1 MHCSPFDHGIFFP
14 DSGRKSTL
22 ETLRNAVA
30 GAASLITCIG
40 EEGYGKTMLF
50 KILEN
55 ELPESYLVISFPSS
69 VDSFDYILQIIALKL
84 DLTFSPDNNSLGNS
98 QLVLELSRILREQ
111 KKRLM
116 IIIDE
121 AEKLYLATLERI
133 RKMIDL
139 VNTDEVLLQII
150 LFGRPG
156 LQGHIE
162 QLALCTFMDAH
173 EVHLVLPPLTA
184 EDTFQ
189 YLNFC
194 MQQHP
199 GSEGK
204 NIFSLEVAAKI
215 LTMSHGNFRKINSLA
230 EDSLRSSSHGANET
244 SFMVLLEHVRDTD
257 NPALGKA
264 PANPLPLTFLRN
276 KTILGGGA
284 LLLLALALL
293 FSNREEQKPAIEP
306 TPQEVQISTQSAP
319 PATTPETQEQIA
331 QPVKLESATEPA
343 TESAIPTGPIS
354 PAPTMEPET
363 APGQPVLAPAE
374 ATIAE
379 PSQPAAPPT
388 TETAEDAVQPATE
401 SSVQPLPETIIPAG
415 ATETSKARTIIADKF
430 PQKNKTP
437 LLTSKPIAKNKEL
450 RPNITHT
457 LPPKNL
463 AAGEKWLSGE
473 KNDQFTLQLM
483 VLTGSKAE
491 EQLTEILLNK
501 ENQRESEKFIVLK
514 KPTSPPTFILFYG
527 EYPTVTSASHARDKL
542 LPTLQKYA
550 PYPIS
555 VKQAVKKISG
565 K

>member
-1 MHCSPFDHGIFFP
+1 MHYSPFDHGIFSP

-22 ETLRNAVA
+22 EALRNAVT
-30 GAASLITCIG
+30 GAASLTTCIG

-50 KILEN
+50 KRLEN

-84 DLTFSPDNNSLGNS
+84 DLSFSVDNNSLGNS
-98 QLVLELSRILREQ
+98 QLVMELSRILREQ
-111 KKRLM
+111 KKRLL

-139 VNTDEVLLQII
+139 VNTDEVLLQVI

-156 LQGHIE
+156 LQDHIE
-162 QLALCTFMDAH
+162 QLALCTFKDTH

-194 MQQHP
+194 MQQRP

-215 LTMSHGNFRKINSLA
+215 LTMSHGSFRKINSLA
-230 EDSLRSSSHGANET
+230 GDSLRSSSHGANET

-257 NPALGKA
+257 GPALGKKTA
-264 PANPLPLTFLRN
+264 RPLPFAFLQN
-276 KTILGGGA
+276 KMVLGGGA
-284 LLLLALALL
+284 LLLLALVLL
-293 FSNREEQKPAIEP
+293 FSNREEQKPSIKP
-306 TPQEVQISTQSAP
+306 TPQEIPISTQNAP
-319 PATTPETQEQIA
+319 PAPTPVTQEQIT
-331 QPVKLESATEPA
+331 QPVQSEPATEPA
-343 TESAIPTGPIS
+343 MAS
-354 PAPTMEPET
+354 ET
-363 APGQPVLAPAE
+363 ASAQPMPAPAE

-379 PSQPAAPPT
+379 PSQPAAPTT
-388 TETAEDAVQPATE
+388 TETAGDAVQPTIE
-401 SSVQPLPETIIPAG
+401 SSVQPLPETIISAG
-415 ATETSKARTIIADKF
+415 TPEPSKVQTIIADKF
-430 PQKNKTP
+430 PRKNKTP
-437 LLTSKPIAKNKEL
+437 LLTSKPIVKNKEL
-450 RPNITHT
+450 QSKITHT

-473 KNDQFTLQLM
+473 KNDQFTIQLM

-491 EQLTEILLNK
+491 EELTEILHNK
-501 ENQRESEKFIVLK
+501 ENQKESEKFIVLK
-514 KPTSPPTFILFYG
+514 KPTFPPTFILFYG
-527 EYPTVTSASHARDKL
+527 EYPTVASASHARDNL
-542 LPTLQKYA
+542 LPALQKYA
-550 PYPIS
+550 PYPVS

>member
-1 MHCSPFDHGIFFP
+1 MHCSPFDHGIFSP

-22 ETLRNAVA
+22 EALRNAVT
-30 GAASLITCIG
+30 GAASLTTCIG
-40 EEGYGKTMLF
+40 KEGYGKTMLF
-50 KILEN
+50 KRLEN

-84 DLTFSPDNNSLGNS
+84 DLTFSVDNNSLGNS
-98 QLVLELSRILREQ
+98 QLVMELSRILREQ
-111 KKRLM
+111 KKRLL

-121 AEKLYLATLERI
+121 ADRLYLATLERI

-139 VNTDEVLLQII
+139 VNTDEVLLQVI

-156 LQGHIE
+156 LQDHIE
-162 QLALCTFMDAH
+162 QLALCTFKDTH
-173 EVHLVLPPLTA
+173 EVHLVLPSLTA

-194 MQQHP
+194 MQQRP

-230 EDSLRSSSHGANET
+230 GDSLRSSSHGANET

-257 NPALGKA
+257 NPALGKKTA
-264 PANPLPLTFLRN
+264 HPLPFMFLRN
-276 KTILGGGA
+276 KMVLGGGA
-284 LLLLALALL
+284 LLLLALGLL
-293 FSNREEQKPAIEP
+293 FSNSEEQKPSIKP
-306 TPQEVQISTQSAP
+306 TPQEIQISTQSAP

-331 QPVKLESATEPA
+331 QPVQSEPATEPA
-343 TESAIPTGPIS
+343 IPSGHIS
-354 PAPTMEPET
+354 PAPAMASET
-363 APGQPVLAPAE
+363 ASAQPVPAPAE

-379 PSQPAAPPT
+379 PSQPAAPTT
-388 TETAEDAVQPATE
+388 TETAANTLQPTIE
-401 SSVQPLPETIIPAG
+401 TSVQPLPEAIIPAG
-415 ATETSKARTIIADKF
+415 TPEPSKAQTIIADKF
-430 PQKNKTP
+430 PRKNKTP
-437 LLTSKPIAKNKEL
+437 LLTSKAIVKNIEL
-450 RPNITHT
+450 QSKITHT

-463 AAGEKWLSGE
+463 AAGKKWLSGE
-473 KNDQFTLQLM
+473 KNDQFTIQLM

-491 EQLTEILLNK
+491 EELTEILRNK
-501 ENQRESEKFIVLK
+501 ENQKESENFIVLK

-527 EYPTVTSASHARDKL
+527 EYPTVASASHARDKL
-542 LPTLQKYA
+542 LPALQKYA
-550 PYPIS
+550 PYPVS

>member
-1 MHCSPFDHGIFFP
+1 MPCSPFDHGIFFP

-22 ETLRNAVA
+22 ETIRNAVA

-55 ELPESYLVISFPSS
+55 ELPESYLVISFPAS

-84 DLTFSPDNNSLGNS
+84 DLTFSPDNSSLGNS
-98 QLVLELSRILREQ
+98 QLVMELSRILREQ
-111 KKRLM
+111 QKRLI

-156 LQGHIE
+156 LQGHLE
-162 QLALCTFMDAH
+162 QLALCTFKDAH

-194 MQQHP
+194 MQQRP

-215 LTMSHGNFRKINSLA
+215 LTMSHGNFRKVNSLA
-230 EDSLRSSSHGANET
+230 GDSLRSSSHGANET

-264 PANPLPLTFLRN
+264 PAHPLPLTFLRN

-284 LLLLALALL
+284 LLLLALALV
-293 FSNREEQKPAIEP
+293 FSNREEQQPATEP
-306 TPQEVQISTQSAP
+306 TPQEVQISSQSAP
-319 PATTPETQEQIA
+319 PATTPETQGQIA
-331 QPVKLESATEPA
+331 QPVQPEPATEPA
-343 TESAIPTGPIS
+343 ILSGSIS
-354 PAPTMEPET
+354 PAPAMEPET
-363 APGQPVLAPAE
+363 APAQPVLTPAE

-379 PSQPAAPPT
+379 PSQPA
-388 TETAEDAVQPATE
+388 TE
-401 SSVQPLPETIIPAG
+401 SSIQALPETIIPAG

-437 LLTSKPIAKNKEL
+437 LLTSKPIVKNKEI
-450 RPNITHT
+450 RPNTTHT
-457 LPPKNL
+457 LPPKNV
-463 AAGEKWLSGE
+463 AAGKKWLSGE
-473 KNDQFTLQLM
+473 KNDQFTIQLM

-491 EQLTEILLNK
+491 EQLTAILRDK
-501 ENQRESEKFIVLK
+501 ENQKESEKFIVLK

-527 EYPTVTSASHARDKL
+527 EYPTVTSASHARDNL

>member
-1 MHCSPFDHGIFFP
+1 
-14 DSGRKSTL
+14 
-22 ETLRNAVA
+22 
-30 GAASLITCIG
+30 
-40 EEGYGKTMLF
+40 MLF
-50 KILEN
+50 KMLEN
-55 ELPESYLVISFPSS
+55 ELPESFLVISFPSS

-98 QLVLELSRILREQ
+98 QLVMELSRILRDQ

-162 QLALCTFMDAH
+162 QLALCTFKDAH

-194 MQQHP
+194 MQQRP

-215 LTMSHGNFRKINSLA
+215 LTMSHGNFRKVNSLA

-257 NPALGKA
+257 NPAIGKA
-264 PANPLPLTFLRN
+264 PAHPLPFAFLRN
-276 KTILGGGA
+276 KIVLGSGA
-284 LLLLALALL
+284 LLLLALVLV

-306 TPQEVQISTQSAP
+306 TPQEIQISTQSAP
-319 PATTPETQEQIA
+319 PATTPEAQGQIA
-331 QPVKLESATEPA
+331 QPVQSEPA
-343 TESAIPTGPIS
+343 TETAIPSGSIS
-354 PAPTMEPET
+354 PAPAMEPET
-363 APGQPVLAPAE
+363 APAQPVLAPAE

-379 PSQPAAPPT
+379 PSQPATPPT
-388 TETAEDAVQPATE
+388 TTETTVDAVQPATE
-401 SSVQPLPETIIPAG
+401 SSVQSLPETIIPAG
-415 ATETSKARTIIADKF
+415 ATETSKTRTIIADKF

-437 LLTSKPIAKNKEL
+437 LLTSKPIIKNKEL
-450 RPNITHT
+450 QPKTNLT
-457 LPPKNL
+457 LPSKNL
-463 AAGEKWLSGE
+463 ATGKKWLSGE
-473 KNDQFTLQLM
+473 KNDQFTIQLM
-483 VLTGSKAE
+483 VLTGNKAE
-491 EQLTEILLNK
+491 EQLTEILRNK
-501 ENQRESEKFIVLK
+501 ENQKESEKFIVLK
-514 KPTSPPTFILFYG
+514 KPTSPPTFMLFYG
-527 EYPTVTSASHARDKL
+527 EYPTVTSASHARDNL

-550 PYPIS
+550 PYPVS